1 MERGGEPRYTLAQY
15 ARRVGISDSRAR
27 ALLSRGRLAHPD
39 GHDPDERPYWHARTI
54 DSWCRRTQRQVPDDA
69 DWPIGWEPAQAP
81 VPIIERRD
89 LVVEGRDPQTV
100 SVIVYDTP
108 HGHVVYVMRHND
120 YGLSTG
126 MAARVAAEVLHPV
139 FWADAVVLVPEAVP
153 FGMDEE
159 HLSIEAF
166 RLRPPHTEA
175 APVSWLPRFL
185 TGLAPAGQEQPEQV
199 DPRRVQTTYIGY
211 VDASEIQQVLGRPVP
226 LWYYRTCT
234 PDAVRLMQAYGESGT
249 ITIADTTT
257 NWPATRDR
265 VAAAVDA
272 ELHRRYPHAI
282 GLLAAEAM
290 QILREE
296 QIRHHTS
303 RDRGDGWYIV
313 ARPAR
318 PEWPSI
324 DVEHV
329 VAIAF
334 AAPRNLDALAA
345 ELPAMRNEEADL
357 PWDSPVA
364 DALWHTARLA
374 GVALHRSHPDVV
386 FAAPTR
392 YTFSG
397 AGPVLDQWR
406 KTLQPLSDAERDQLL
421 TAPTRRLARL
431 LVLETNLDTIREHRM
446 IERAVAEVAGLYRDP
461 AGRLVV
467 EDSDSAPSETSYSA
481 EWPTNLP
488 DGWSE
493 QTVIASDGGRPATVF
508 ALTPRPDGHMQVD
521 PLPNP
526 GSEPGYTWGYSG
538 SGPRAL
544 YRALVRC
551 ALHDW
556 TADLD
561 QGTWLVSLTNAWRK
575 PEGSP
580 LWAFILG
587 HQGALRLPWHQVIE
601 WAQHDLKNLTSQAP
615 AGDTPAQP

>member
-1 MERGGEPRYTLAQY
+1 MARGDEARYTLAQY
-15 ARRVGISDSRAR
+15 ARRVGMSDSRAR
-27 ALLSRGRLAHPD
+27 ALQSAGRLANPD
-39 GHDPDERPYWHARTI
+39 GHDPDGRPYWHARTI
-54 DSWCRRTQRQVPDDA
+54 DAWCRRTQRPVPDDA
-69 DWPIGWEPAQAP
+69 DWPIDWEPAHAP

-89 LVVEGRDPQTV
+89 LLVEDHDPQTV

-108 HGHVVYVMRHND
+108 RGHVVYVMRHND
-120 YGLSTG
+120 FGLSSE
-126 MAARVAAEVLHPV
+126 AAVRAAADVLHPV
-139 FWADAVVLVPEAVP
+139 FWADAVVLVPESIL

-159 HLSIEAF
+159 HHSIEAF
-166 RLRPPHTEA
+166 RLQAPHTEA
-175 APVSWLPRFL
+175 AAASWLPRFL
-185 TGLAPAGQEQPEQV
+185 TGRGSGGDDQEASV
-199 DPRRVQTTYIGY
+199 DPRWVETSYIGY

-249 ITIADTTT
+249 VTVLDTTT
-257 NWPATRDR
+257 GWPATRDR

-272 ELHRRYPHAI
+272 GVHLRYSHAFR
-282 GLLAAEAM
+282 LLAAEAM
-290 QILREE
+290 QTLRDE
-296 QIRHHTS
+296 QTRHRTS
-303 RDRGDGWYIV
+303 RDRGEGWYIV

-318 PEWPSI
+318 PDWPSI

-329 VAIAF
+329 VGT
-334 AAPRNLDALAA
+334 AAGEPYDPDAVAA
-345 ELPAMRNEEADL
+345 ELLALRTEEADL

-374 GVALHRSHPDVV
+374 GVALHRSHAEVV

-392 YTFSG
+392 CTVSG
-397 AGPVLDQWR
+397 EGPVIDQWR
-406 KTLQPLSDAERDQLL
+406 KGLRRLSDVERDQMLA
-421 TAPTRRLARL
+421 APSRRLARL
-431 LVLETNLDTIREHRM
+431 LVLETNIDVIREYRM
-446 IERAVAEVAGLYRDP
+446 MDRAVSEVAALYRDP

-467 EDSDSAPSETSYSA
+467 EDGDPAPGETSYTA

-488 DGWSE
+488 DGWGE
-493 QTVIASDGGRPATVF
+493 QTVIASDGGRPAAVF

-544 YRALVRC
+544 YRALVRS
-551 ALHDW
+551 ALGDW

-561 QGTWLVSLTNAWRK
+561 QGTWLVSLTNAWRQ

-580 LWAFILG
+580 LWAFILK
-587 HQGALRLPWHQVIE
+587 HQGALRLPWPQVVE
-601 WAQHDLKNLTSQAP
+601 WAQHDLKKLTGKGLI
-615 AGDTPAQP
+615 GDASAQP